1 MDRRFLNHYN
11 IELQHLRST
20 AAEFANQFPKVAG
33 RLALDRDGKEAC
45 ADPFVE
51 RLLEGVAY
59 LSARVQ
65 TKLDAEFPRFT
76 QTLLE
81 TVYPHYLAPVP
92 SMAVVRFEVAN
103 QPGQI
108 PDGFSLARGTKL
120 RSILGRDERTA
131 CEYRTAHELE
141 LWPIEI
147 IEAQYHTR
155 DVGTL
160 DLPKELGAR
169 AAIRIRLKSAE
180 ALASLSLDRL
190 TFFLRGADEVPVRL
204 YEQIF
209 ARGRGVAVRPVGSA
223 QRQPYTTLP
232 AASVRRVGFR
242 EDEAMLPADPRGFS
256 GYGLL
261 REYFAFPQRFLFVEV
276 SGLNPALRRCEGDT
290 VDLVFPL
297 GEPEIRLEN
306 RVDASCF
313 ELFCV
318 PVVNLFP
325 KRTDRVALSNRFS
338 EFHIVADKTRPLDF
352 EIYRLES
359 VTGYGSENSEG
370 QEFKPFYLAQDSSV
384 NAPAFFTT
392 HRVPR
397 VLTEKEQRHGG
408 GSSYGGSEVY
418 ISLVDPT
425 AAPYRTELQEL
436 GIAALC
442 TNRHLPLQMT
452 RDLGTTDFTLE
463 ENAPILGIRC
473 LSGPTA
479 PRPSNAEGNLAWRT
493 ISHLALNYLS
503 LVDLDGE
510 RGAVPLRDILSLYC
524 SEGEMHMRREIEGLV
539 SARAK
544 AIVRRVEREGPI
556 AFARGL
562 EVAVKFNETA
572 FEGSGVFILGAV
584 LEQFFARY
592 VSMNSFTETVIE
604 TEQRGEIMR
613 WPPQL
618 GRKPLI

>member
-1 MDRRFLNHYN
+1 MDRRFLNQYN
-11 IELQHLRST
+11 IELQHLRLT

-33 RLALDRDGKEAC
+33 RLALDREGKEVC
-45 ADPFVE
+45 PDPFVE
-51 RLLEGVAY
+51 RLLEGFAY

-81 TVYPHYLAPVP
+81 TVYPHCLAPVP

-103 QPGQI
+103 QPGQMS
-108 PDGFSLARGTKL
+108 DGFTVTRGTKL
-120 RSILGRDERTA
+120 LSVLGRDERTA
-131 CEYRTAHELE
+131 CEYRTAHELQ
-141 LWPIEI
+141 LWPMDIV
-147 IEAQYHTR
+147 EAQYHTR
-155 DVGTL
+155 DVGAL

-169 AAIRIRLKSAE
+169 AAIRLRLKSTE
-180 ALASLSLDRL
+180 ALASFSLDRL

-209 ARGRGVAVRPVGSA
+209 ARSLGAALRPVGSA
-223 QRQPYTTLP
+223 QRQPYITLP
-232 AASVRRVGFR
+232 TTNIRRVGFR
-242 EDEAMLPADPRGFS
+242 EEESMLPADSRGFS
-256 GYGLL
+256 GYRLL

-290 VDLVFPL
+290 VDLVLPL
-297 GEPEIRLEN
+297 REPEVRLEG

-313 ELFCV
+313 ALFCV
-318 PVVNLFP
+318 PAINLFP
-325 KRTDRVALSNRFS
+325 RRTDRVALSNRFS

-359 VTGYGSENSEG
+359 VKGYGAENTDG
-370 QEFKPFYLAQDSSV
+370 QEFKPFYQAQDATS
-384 NAPAFFTT
+384 NAPAYYTT
-392 HRVPR
+392 NRTPR
-397 VLTEKEQRHGG
+397 VLTQKEQMHGRI
-408 GSSYGGSEVY
+408 SSYGGSEVY
-418 ISLVDPT
+418 ISLVDPSS
-425 AAPYRTELQEL
+425 APYRTSLQEL

-442 TNRHLPLQMT
+442 TNRHLPLQMA
-452 RDLGTTDFTLE
+452 RGLGSSDFNLE
-463 ENAPILGIRC
+463 ENVPATAVRC
-473 LSGPTA
+473 VSGPTA
-479 PRPSNAEGNLAWRT
+479 PRPSNAEGNVAWRT

-510 RGAVPLRDILSLYC
+510 RGAVPLRDILNLYC
-524 SEGEMHMRREIEGLV
+524 SEGETHMRREIQGLL

-544 AIVRRVEREGPI
+544 AVVRRVEREGPI

-562 EVAVKFNETA
+562 EITVRFDETA
-572 FEGSGVFILGAV
+572 FEGSGVFLLGAV

>member
-1 MDRRFLNHYN
+1 MDRRFLNQYN
-11 IELQHLRST
+11 IELQHLRLT

-33 RLALDRDGKEAC
+33 RLALDREGKESC
-45 ADPFVE
+45 PDPFVE
-51 RLLEGVAY
+51 RLLEGFAY

-81 TVYPHYLAPVP
+81 TVYPHCLAPVP
-92 SMAVVRFEVAN
+92 SMAVVRFEVVN
-103 QPGQI
+103 QPGQMS
-108 PDGFSLARGTKL
+108 DGFSVARGTKL
-120 RSILGRDERTA
+120 LSILGRDERTA
-131 CEYRTAHELE
+131 CEYRTAHELQ
-141 LWPIEI
+141 LWPIDI
-147 IEAQYHTR
+147 VEAHYHTR

-169 AAIRIRLKSAE
+169 AAIRLRLKSAE
-180 ALASLSLDRL
+180 ALAGLNLDRL
-190 TFFLRGADEVPVRL
+190 TFFLRGADEIPVRL

-209 ARGRGVAVRPVGSA
+209 ARGLGTALRPVGSA

-232 AASVRRVGFR
+232 AASIRRVGFR
-242 EDEAMLPADPRGFS
+242 EEEALLPAGARGFS
-256 GYGLL
+256 GYRLL
-261 REYFAFPQRFLFVEV
+261 REYFAFPQRFLFFEV
-276 SGLNPALRRCEGDT
+276 SGLSPALRRCEGDT
-290 VDLVFPL
+290 VDLVLPL
-297 GEPEIRLEN
+297 REPEVRLEG
-306 RVDASCF
+306 RVDGSCF
-313 ELFCV
+313 ALFCV
-318 PVVNLFP
+318 PVINLFP

-359 VTGYGSENSEG
+359 VTGYGAENADG
-370 QEFKPFYLAQDSSV
+370 QEFKPFYQAQDTTTKT
-384 NAPAFFTT
+384 PAYFTT
-392 HRVPR
+392 NRVPR
-397 VLTEKEQRHGG
+397 VLTQKEQMHGRI
-408 GSSYGGSEVY
+408 SSYGGSEVY

-425 AAPYRTELQEL
+425 SAPYRTTLQEL
-436 GIAALC
+436 GVATLC
-442 TNRHLPLQMT
+442 TNRHLPLQMA
-452 RDLGTTDFTLE
+452 RGLGSSDFTLE
-463 ENAPILGIRC
+463 ENVPATSVRC

-479 PRPSNAEGNLAWRT
+479 PRPSNAEGNVAWRT

-510 RGAVPLRDILSLYC
+510 GGAVPLRDILSLYC
-524 SEGEMHMRREIEGLV
+524 SEGETHMRREIEGLV

-544 AIVRRVEREGPI
+544 AVVRRVEREGPI

-562 EVAVKFNETA
+562 EITVKFDETA
-572 FEGSGVFILGAV
+572 FEGSGVFLLGAV